1 VTSSGERSYQVHLD
15 SLLGFARDLEND
27 LGGLIRIGDDLD
39 VLRSGTADIA
49 ALGDFPEAHWLMDR
63 HQRALNDFDEL
74 IKEVSDTVD
83 FGHAVT
89 TEVATDY
96 AAVDDD
102 VANSFSGIA
111 RGLSS
116 GGYV

>member
-1 VTSSGERSYQVHLD
+1 MTSSAERSYQVHLD

-27 LGGLIRIGDDLD
+27 LGGLIRIADDLD

-63 HQRALNDFDEL
+63 HQRALNDYDEL

-83 FGHAVT
+83 FAHSVT
-89 TEVATDY
+89 TSVATDY
-96 AAVDDD
+96 ADLDED
-102 VANSFSGIA
+102 VAVTYAGLNK
-111 RGLSS
+111 GLSS
-116 GGYV
+116 GGFV